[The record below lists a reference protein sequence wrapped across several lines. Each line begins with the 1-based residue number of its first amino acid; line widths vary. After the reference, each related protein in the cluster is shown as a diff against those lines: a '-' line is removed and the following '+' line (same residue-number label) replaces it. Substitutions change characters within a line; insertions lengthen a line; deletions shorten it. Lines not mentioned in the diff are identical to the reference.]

1 MKESNGLNAS
11 QEDEEKDSRPRTA
24 SASDNRNSEKI
35 RVTSTAK
42 GYLDDFVI
50 VDKRTLSKNHQ
61 SSALVY
67 TADDLRSQH
76 SSIDRDDFN
85 LLRRSSRNDQLE
97 YSEPGQVRVQ
107 GLVNTSGEI
116 WCTLFENA
124 YIECKET
131 PTRDNPFGFA
141 AYKSTLETILI
152 PMKEKNK

>member
-50 VDKRTLSKNHQ
+50 IDKRTLSKNHQ

-67 TADDLRSQH
+67 TPDDLRSQH

-107 GLVNTSGEI
+107 GLVNTSGD
-116 WCTLFENA
+116 F
-124 YIECKET
+124 
-131 PTRDNPFGFA
+131 
-141 AYKSTLETILI
+141 
-152 PMKEKNK
+152 